1 MDADARRRSF
11 RLACPRSRQFLAGIS
26 NSSWATV
33 PIDEADGDWLA
44 TEGSALFGVGAG
56 QVRFHSDASLYC
68 RKNVRSRLR
77 PRPSERPAIDRY
89 GVIRDRSG
97 NFASLRQPGDAL
109 PGPTTAIDQA
119 LKCSNN
125 RKAFFVAS
133 LQSSFGGQLRP
144 QQGAR

>member
-1 MDADARRRSF
+1 MFSS
-11 RLACPRSRQFLAGIS
+11 ACPRSRQFLAGIS

-33 PIDEADGDWLA
+33 PIDEADGGWLA

-56 QVRFHSDASLYC
+56 QVRP
-68 RKNVRSRLR
+68 SRETRVFTLTL
-77 PRPSERPAIDRY
+77 PSIAEKTCAVVFGLAIDRY

-109 PGPTTAIDQA
+109 QGPTTAIDQA